1 MMHLRASG
9 LLKSTV
15 WEYGAGSDEELA
27 FFRTR
32 YGMRDG
38 LCRARSRKSGLCSLY
53 LFRGCIPGVCP
64 TNGLQERRRYV
75 CLHTYTRGSARARS
89 ALGVGLLCA
98 CAVKS
103 SKGDS
108 RDVINLIVGSGFY
121 HVSV

>member
-1 MMHLRASG
+1 MPSQVEKIG
-9 LLKSTV
+9 LVLSV
-15 WEYGAGSDEELA
+15 SVPRVHPWRMPNERLAGTSKIRL
-27 FFRTR
+27 
-32 YGMRDG
+32 
-38 LCRARSRKSGLCSLY
+38 L
-53 LFRGCIPGVCP
+53 
-64 TNGLQERRRYV
+64 
-75 CLHTYTRGSARARS
+75 TYTRGSARS

>member
-15 WEYGAGSDEELA
+15 WEYGDGSGGELA

-38 LCRARSRKSGLCSLY
+38 LCRAKSRKSGLCSLY
-53 LFRGCIPGVCP
+53 LFRGCIPGICP

-75 CLHTYTRGSARARS
+75 RGSR
-89 ALGVGLLCA
+89 
-98 CAVKS
+98 
-103 SKGDS
+103 
-108 RDVINLIVGSGFY
+108 
-121 HVSV
+121 